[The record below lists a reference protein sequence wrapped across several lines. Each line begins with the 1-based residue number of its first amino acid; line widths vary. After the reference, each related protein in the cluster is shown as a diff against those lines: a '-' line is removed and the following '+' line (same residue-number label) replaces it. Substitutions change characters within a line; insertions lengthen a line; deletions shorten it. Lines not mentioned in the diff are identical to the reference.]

1 MVAGPEPDLWSGPEM
16 RAEFWSFLRYAG
28 PPTVSYALDAGVEIV
43 ALTYIA
49 KIGERELAAAGLAFM
64 LSNMTGHAVYTGYT
78 LDGTTY
84 EVTRNG
90 YATQSHSFT
99 C

>member
-1 MVAGPEPDLWSGPEM
+1 M

-49 KIGERELAAAGLAFM
+49 KLASENLRPQ
-64 LSNMTGHAVYTGYT
+64 
-78 LDGTTY
+78 D
-84 EVTRNG
+84 
-90 YATQSHSFT
+90 
-99 C
+99 

>member
-43 ALTYIA
+43 DG
-49 KIGERELAAAGLAFM
+49 GERLPRRCE
-64 LSNMTGHAVYTGYT
+64 
-78 LDGTTY
+78 
-84 EVTRNG
+84 
-90 YATQSHSFT
+90 
-99 C
+99 

>member
-1 MVAGPEPDLWSGPEM
+1 MESSLEGVVASVLVDMEGYVTGVTSGNTMTITTTNDEVD
-16 RAEFWSFLRYAG
+16 Y
-28 PPTVSYALDAGVEIV
+28 DAG
-43 ALTYIA
+43 
-49 KIGERELAAAGLAFM
+49 
-64 LSNMTGHAVYTGYT
+64 NAVYTGYT

>member
-1 MVAGPEPDLWSGPEM
+1 MAGGYGAVEHALHVSAPRFEQPRARHGGAVMMALTAAVLVAFGAMTITTTNDEVD
-16 RAEFWSFLRYAG
+16 Y
-28 PPTVSYALDAGVEIV
+28 DAG
-43 ALTYIA
+43 
-49 KIGERELAAAGLAFM
+49 
-64 LSNMTGHAVYTGYT
+64 NAVYTGYT

>member
-1 MVAGPEPDLWSGPEM
+1 MTITTTNDEVD
-16 RAEFWSFLRYAG
+16 Y
-28 PPTVSYALDAGVEIV
+28 DAG
-43 ALTYIA
+43 
-49 KIGERELAAAGLAFM
+49 
-64 LSNMTGHAVYTGYT
+64 NAVYTGYT

>member
-1 MVAGPEPDLWSGPEM
+1 MAGCSNVPMGNDTERAAPD
-16 RAEFWSFLRYAG
+16 Y
-28 PPTVSYALDAGVEIV
+28 DAGH
-43 ALTYIA
+43 T
-49 KIGERELAAAGLAFM
+49 
-64 LSNMTGHAVYTGYT
+64 VYTGYT

-90 YATQSHSFT
+90 YASQTHTFT

>member
-1 MVAGPEPDLWSGPEM
+1 MIVDWDDCVSGCDCDNDCEVKTS
-16 RAEFWSFLRYAG
+16 W
-28 PPTVSYALDAGVEIV
+28 TVTTSGNTMTITTTNDEVDSDA
-43 ALTYIA
+43 
-49 KIGERELAAAGLAFM
+49 
-64 LSNMTGHAVYTGYT
+64 GHAVYTGYT

-90 YATQSHSFT
+90 YATQSHSFA